1 MTKQT
6 TLLLGV
12 IVFLLYSSTLRGAT
26 PVSQEEDSIRNSVV
40 GYLMKKKMPKAVNVD
55 LHLRSSFNARFN
67 SGDADTDEASFR
79 FDHIMIGIYGNV
91 TDKLSYMYRQR
102 LNRVG
107 AAFETENVSGT
118 IDYAYLRYQLNPR
131 FAVTAGRQA
140 LFVGG
145 FEYNEYPI
153 DVYDYSGI
161 TNNITCYLTGVNV
174 AYSPRSNQE
183 IGFQILNNRAGSM
196 EEAFG
201 VIPEGVKRPYAP
213 LYYSLAWNSNYA
225 DNKVQLRY
233 AATTGELAK
242 GKWAFMISGGQMA
255 NFGKVNVFLDVLYH
269 RSAIDYLGV
278 IRRMATD
285 GEGAAWGGI
294 ARSVEYLTFVS
305 DVNYRFLPKWNIH
318 LKGFYDRASVYKEN
332 GIFSKGNYLSSW
344 GYQGGIEFFPMAD
357 SNLHLFLNATGKVYE
372 NIRKENIVNQEDQFR
387 VSLGVVYRL
396 PVM

>member
-1 MTKQT
+1 MRKQHAF
-6 TLLLGV
+6 LLG
-12 IVFLLYSSTLRGAT
+12 IFAFLLCSFPLRGAT
-26 PVSQEEDSIRNSVV
+26 PFVKEDSLRNSVI
-40 GYLMKKKMPKAVNVD
+40 GYLMKKKMPEAINVD

-67 SGDADTDEASFR
+67 SGEANRDEASFR

-91 TDKLSYMYRQR
+91 TDKLSYKYLQR
-102 LNRVG
+102 LNKGTR
-107 AAFETENVSGT
+107 AFETENLSGT
-118 IDYAYLRYQLNPR
+118 IDYAYLRYQLSPR
-131 FAVTAGRQA
+131 WAVTAGRQA

-153 DVYDYSGI
+153 NIYDYSGI

-183 IGFQILNNRAGSM
+183 IGFQIVNNRAGSM

-201 VIPEGVKRPYAP
+201 GIPEGVERPYAP

-225 DNKVQLRY
+225 GGKVQLRY

-242 GKWAFMISGGQMA
+242 GKWVFMLSGGQMVDLD
-255 NFGKVNVFLDVLYH
+255 KVNFFLDILYH
-269 RSAIDYLGV
+269 RSAIDHLGV

-285 GEGAAWGGI
+285 GNGMAWDGI
-294 ARSVEYLTFVS
+294 ARSAEYLTFVS
-305 DVNYRFLPKWNIH
+305 EANYRFRPKWNIH

-332 GIFSKGNYLSSW
+332 EVFSKGNYLSAW

-357 SNLHLFLNATGKVYE
+357 SNLHLFLNATGKVYK
-372 NIRKENIVNQEDQFR
+372 NIRKANIVNQENQFR
-387 VSLGVVYRL
+387 VSLGFVYRL
-396 PVM
+396 PVL

>member
-1 MTKQT
+1 MTKQN
-6 TLLLGV
+6 TLFLG
-12 IVFLLYSSTLRGAT
+12 IIAFLLYSSTLRGAAT
-26 PVSQEEDSIRNSVV
+26 IEKEDSLRHSVV
-40 GYLMKKKMPKAVNVD
+40 EYLMKKKMPEAINVD

-67 SGDADTDEASFR
+67 SGDADNDEASFR

-91 TDKLSYMYRQR
+91 TDKLSYKYLQR
-102 LNRVG
+102 LNRG
-107 AAFETENVSGT
+107 TKAFETENLPGT
-118 IDYAYLRYQLNPR
+118 IDYAYLRYQLNSR

-153 DVYDYSGI
+153 NIYDYSGI

-201 VIPEGVKRPYAP
+201 QIPEGVKRPYAP
-213 LYYSLAWNSNYA
+213 LYYSLAWNSSYSNE
-225 DNKVQLRY
+225 KVRLRY

-242 GKWAFMISGGQMA
+242 GKWVFMLSGGQMVD
-255 NFGKVNVFLDVLYH
+255 FGKVNIFLDVLYH
-269 RSAIDYLGV
+269 RSAIDHLGV

-285 GEGAAWGGI
+285 ADGNAWGGI

-305 DVNYRFLPKWNIH
+305 EANYRFLPKWNIH
-318 LKGFYDRASVYKEN
+318 LKGFHDRASVYKEN
-332 GIFSKGNYLSSW
+332 EVFSKGNYLSSW

-357 SNLHLFLNATGKVYE
+357 SNLHLFLNATGKVYK
-372 NIRKENIVNQEDQFR
+372 NIQKANIVNQKDQFR
-387 VSLGVVYRL
+387 VSLGFVYRL
-396 PVM
+396 PIL

>member
-1 MTKQT
+1 MTKRT
-6 TLLLGV
+6 TLFLG
-12 IVFLLYSSTLRGAT
+12 IIRFLLYSTTLLGAT
-26 PVSQEEDSIRNSVV
+26 QVEKEDSIRRSVV
-40 GYLMKKKMPKAVNVD
+40 GYLMKKKMPEAVNVD

-67 SGDADTDEASFR
+67 SSEADKDEASFR
-79 FDHIMIGIYGNV
+79 FDHVMIGIYGNI
-91 TDKLSYMYRQR
+91 TDKLSYKYLQR
-102 LNRVG
+102 LNRG
-107 AAFETENVSGT
+107 TQAFETENLSNT

-153 DVYDYSGI
+153 NIYDYSGI
-161 TNNITCYLTGVNV
+161 TNNITCYLTGVNI

-201 VIPEGVKRPYAP
+201 QIPEGVERPYAS

-225 DNKVQLRY
+225 DNKIRLRY
-233 AATTGELAK
+233 AATTGELAE
-242 GKWAFMISGGQMA
+242 GKWVFMISGGQMVDL
-255 NFGKVNVFLDVLYH
+255 GKVNVFLDVLYH
-269 RSAIDYLGV
+269 RSGIDHLGV
-278 IRRMATD
+278 IRRMAMNAD
-285 GEGAAWGGI
+285 GTAWDGI

-305 DVNYRFLPKWNIH
+305 EANYRFLPKWNIH

-332 GIFSKGNYLSSW
+332 EAFSKGNYLSSW

-357 SNLHLFLNATGKVYE
+357 SNLHLFLNATGKVYK
-372 NIRKENIVNQEDQFR
+372 NIHKENIVNQKDQFR
-387 VSLGVVYRL
+387 ISLGFVYRL
-396 PVM
+396 PIL